1 MDFAEMKTFFQDIL
15 IFCYTYFQIFQAV
28 HSVSFSV
35 LIILVYWNVGDFS
48 IMNKIPVESL
58 WYVFVIDSTLSIVG
72 YIISWSLRTWKDTS
86 SPQFYCLE
94 GSGYCYAR

>member
-15 IFCYTYFQIFQAV
+15 ILYYTYFQIFLAV

-35 LIILVYWNVGDFS
+35 LIILVYCNIGDFS

-58 WYVFVIDSTLSIVG
+58 
-72 YIISWSLRTWKDTS
+72 
-86 SPQFYCLE
+86 
-94 GSGYCYAR
+94 